1 MEEKK
6 KSYSKKKKLALILLA
21 ITLVLASV
29 GTFFYTAFA
38 KDRPYKK
45 SGSCTIKVGDATLPI
60 SVAFSGTENE
70 FKTNGDIDKK
80 RAFTKS
86 SHTVRVSEGSIT
98 QGTAVSNLTVLN
110 SKGKAANYV
119 DCGTVPDSSG
129 DRYNTVLFN
138 ISFTLKAHYSLSGS
152 VKTGGS
158 ATGGFFGFVSGTS
171 RKKSVTVNGE
181 KLAPYE
187 IIYDFSTNAGH
198 KTANRKITLLVR
210 LNLSQ
215 ARMLSTSEGNYY
227 NATLTTNSS
236 IIKYTYELKDD
247 LISSNAVKRS
257 DNCGTVET
265 LPKPTL
271 TGYKFNGWTDEND
284 NKLYAGGTKF
294 TVCSKNR
301 TFTASWTAYTHNVVY
316 NLQGGHFPS
325 SKKSQTTL
333 NGCVIV
339 PNGTYYIQS
348 GLTGGRYIHVYNKK
362 MEKSIDPIV
371 IWNGCGGSQ
380 TKWIF
385 ERYKDT
391 QYYYITSYLNGLAL
405 DLSGSPSSSNKLTS
419 KSVELWE
426 QTQPADD
433 YLWYLKD
440 AGNGKVNIYNKSSGQ
455 VLDVKGGQ
463 SQDRDGTFL
472 QQYNY
477 NSNTN
482 AQKFKLISI
491 EQKDY
496 PNRMQY
502 GNHNIYV
509 NTTIPEKD
517 NSTFFYWNT
526 KPDGT
531 GKVYKAGNIY
541 QATQNGGT
549 VTLYAIWN
557 IDDFTVSFNS
567 NGGTGSIASITHK
580 GFESFTLPTN
590 TFTRKGY
597 VFRGWSLEKYPDKA
611 SYRDG
616 DIYDNQ
622 TPNAMLYAQWQRKIG
637 GFIQRPF
644 LDSQMFYKDSA
655 LIGENGTTYN
665 GDLIDS
671 RMAHIDEN
679 GNPGYF
685 SNGWNK

>member
-6 KSYSKKKKLALILLA
+6 KSYSKKKKLVLILLA
-21 ITLVLASV
+21 VTLVLASV

-38 KDRPYKK
+38 EDKPYNMK
-45 SGSCTIKVGDATLPI
+45 GSCTIKVGDSTLPI
-60 SVAFSGTENE
+60 NVAFSGKDKDFQKPGNI
-70 FKTNGDIDKK
+70 DIK
-80 RAFTKS
+80 RAFHKS
-86 SHTVRVSEGSIT
+86 SHKVRVSEGSIT
-98 QGTAVSNLTVLN
+98 QGTAVSNLTVTDT
-110 SKGKAANYV
+110 KGNAVKSL
-119 DCGTVPDSSG
+119 DCWTVPDSDG
-129 DRYNTVLFN
+129 EHYNTVLFN
-138 ISFTLKAHYSLSGS
+138 ISFTLKAHYSLSNA
-152 VKTGGS
+152 VKTKGS
-158 ATGGFFGFVSGTS
+158 TTGGYFGFIVGTD
-171 RKKSVTVNGE
+171 RKETITVNG
-181 KLAPYE
+181 KKQAPFDTP
-187 IIYDFSTNAGH
+187 YDLLKNAGH
-198 KTANRKITLLVR
+198 KTTDRKITLLVR

-215 ARMLSTSEGNYY
+215 TRMLSTSEGNYY
-227 NATLTTNSS
+227 NAVLTTKDS
-236 IIKYTYELKDD
+236 IKKYTYELKDD

-284 NKLYAGGTKF
+284 NKLYAGGTEF
-294 TVCSKNR
+294 TMCSKNR

-325 SKKSQTTL
+325 NQKTQTTL
-333 NGCVIV
+333 NGCTIV

-348 GLTGGRYIHVYNKK
+348 GLNANRYVHVREAYTEARNNALVTY
-362 MEKSIDPIV
+362 D
-371 IWNGCGGSQ
+371 GCGGPQ

-385 ERYKDT
+385 ERYQGT
-391 QYYYITSYLNGLAL
+391 QYYYITSVLNGLAL
-405 DLSGSPSSSNKLTS
+405 ELSGSPSSSNKLVDAG
-419 KSVELWE
+419 VELWE

-455 VLDVKGGQ
+455 VLDITNRTDSNNTIIGE
-463 SQDRDGTFL
+463 
-472 QQYNY
+472 YNHTGA
-477 NSNTN
+477 NN
-482 AQKFKLISI
+482 QKFKLISAD
-491 EQKDY
+491 QKDY

-509 NTTIPEKD
+509 NSLAPEKN

-531 GKVYKAGNIY
+531 GKAYKAGSIY

-580 GFESFTLPTN
+580 GFQAFTLPTN

-616 DIYDNQ
+616 AIYDNQ
-622 TPNAMLYAQWQRKIG
+622 TPNATLYAQWQRKIG

-665 GDLIDS
+665 RDLIDS

>member
-1 MEEKK
+1 MIFLEEKK

-21 ITLVLASV
+21 VTLVLASV
-29 GTFFYTAFA
+29 VNLFYTAFA
-38 KDRPYKK
+38 KDIPYKK
-45 SGSCTIKVGDATLPI
+45 SGYFTIKVGDATLPI
-60 SVAFSGTENE
+60 NVAFSGTENE

-86 SHTVRVSEGSIT
+86 SHQVRVSEGSIT

-110 SKGKAANYV
+110 SKGASANYV
-119 DCGTVPDSSG
+119 DCGTVPDSKG
-129 DRYNTVLFN
+129 TYNTVLFN
-138 ISFTLKAHYSLSGS
+138 ISFTLKAHYSLSDA

-158 ATGGFFGFVSGTS
+158 TTGGFFGFVTGTS
-171 RKKSVTVNGE
+171 MKKSVKVNGE
-181 KLAPYE
+181 MKAPYE
-187 IIYDFSTNAGH
+187 INYDLSKNAGH
-198 KTANRKITLLVR
+198 KTADRKITLLVR

-215 ARMLSTSEGNYY
+215 ARMLSTKEGHYY
-227 NATLTTNSS
+227 NAILTTKSS
-236 IIKYTYELKDD
+236 ITKYTYELKDT
-247 LISSNAVKRS
+247 LISSNAVKRD

-284 NKLYAGGTKF
+284 NKLYAGGTKI
-294 TVCSKNR
+294 TVCGKHR
-301 TFTASWTAYTHNVVY
+301 TFTASWTAYTHNVIY
-316 NLQGGHFPS
+316 DLQGGHFPS
-325 SKKSQTTL
+325 NQKAQTTL
-333 NGCVIV
+333 NGCAIV

-348 GLTGGRYIHVYNKK
+348 GLNANRYIHVRGAYTEARNNALVTY
-362 MEKSIDPIV
+362 D
-371 IWNGCGGSQ
+371 GCGGSQ

-385 ERYKDT
+385 ERYQGT
-391 QYYYITSYLNGLAL
+391 QYYYITSVLNGLAL
-405 DLSGSPSSSNKLTS
+405 ELSGSPSSSNKLVGAG
-419 KSVELWE
+419 VELWE

-433 YLWYLKD
+433 YLWYFKD

-455 VLDVKGGQ
+455 VLDITN
-463 SQDRDGTFL
+463 RTDGNNVIIGEYKHTGA
-472 QQYNY
+472 N
-477 NSNTN
+477 N
-482 AQKFKLISI
+482 QKFKLISVD
-491 EQKDY
+491 QKDY

-509 NTTIPEKD
+509 NSLAPEKN

-531 GKVYKAGNIY
+531 GKTYKAGSIY
-541 QATQNGGT
+541 QAIQNGGT

-567 NGGTGSIASITHK
+567 NGGTGSIASVTHK
-580 GFESFTLPTN
+580 GFQAFTLPTN

-611 SYRDG
+611 SYKDG
-616 DIYDNQ
+616 AVYDNQ
-622 TPNAMLYAQWQRKIG
+622 TPNATLYAQWQRKIG